1 MTVTRIVHY
10 RARPGVEEALHNALL
25 EAVPSIA
32 NSPGCVKVRM
42 LPSLDD
48 GAEFALYEEW
58 TSIEARRAA
67 VGVAPTLLAKINALL
82 AAPAKSSFY
91 AG

>member
-25 EAVPSIA
+25 EAVPAIA
-32 NSPGCVKVRM
+32 SSPDCLKVRM

-58 TSIEARRAA
+58 TSIEAHRAA
-67 VGVAPTLLAKINALL
+67 AGMPLALLAKINALL
-82 AAPAKSSFY
+82 AGPAKSSFY